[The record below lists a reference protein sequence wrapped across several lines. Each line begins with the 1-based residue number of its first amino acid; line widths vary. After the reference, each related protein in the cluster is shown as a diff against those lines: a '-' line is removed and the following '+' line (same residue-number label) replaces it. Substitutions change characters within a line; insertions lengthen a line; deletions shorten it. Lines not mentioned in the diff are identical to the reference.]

1 LPEPVERHR
10 EVAFLVGVD
19 PYCDHRF
26 LRILV
31 DLGDVEAA
39 GQSCVE

>member
-1 LPEPVERHR
+1 MTI
-10 EVAFLVGVD
+10 LVGVY
-19 PYCDHRF
+19 PNCDHRF

-31 DLGDVEAA
+31 DMGDVEAA